1 MLITLF
7 LSETNASHWS
17 SYIADLANRL
27 TPEFGDKPMAAG
39 LRGLT
44 RHTRVSP
51 EEELKTQRADQNLGE
66 DTTVGD
72 LLRELITR
80 LNDSQQ
86 SQTPTEGNEKILKI
100 DIGRLHYT
108 LVSSPSKNQ
117 YHLSPREQE
126 IVRLVAEGLPN
137 KCISAVLEISS
148 WTVATHL
155 RRVFAK
161 LGVNSRAAM
170 VAKLLEDPRSL
181 STDYTD

>member
-1 MLITLF
+1 
-7 LSETNASHWS
+7 
-17 SYIADLANRL
+17 
-27 TPEFGDKPMAAG
+27 
-39 LRGLT
+39 
-44 RHTRVSP
+44 
-51 EEELKTQRADQNLGE
+51 
-66 DTTVGD
+66 VGD
-72 LLRELITR
+72 LMRELITK

-86 SQTPTEGNEKILKI
+86 TASVSEGNETVLGI
-100 DIGRLHYT
+100 DVGRLHYT
-108 LVSSPSKNQ
+108 LVSSPSKSQ

-170 VAKLLEDPRSL
+170 VARLAGRQGLEPR
-181 STDYTD
+181 

>member
-1 MLITLF
+1 
-7 LSETNASHWS
+7 
-17 SYIADLANRL
+17 
-27 TPEFGDKPMAAG
+27 MAAG
-39 LRGLT
+39 LRNLT
-44 RHTRVSP
+44 GHSGVSAD
-51 EEELKTQRADQNLGE
+51 EQREKDPDVANARE

-72 LLRELITR
+72 LMRELITK

-86 SQTPTEGNEKILKI
+86 SQNLTDGNETVLEI
-100 DIGRLHYT
+100 DIGCLHYT
-108 LVSSPSKNQ
+108 LVSSPCKTQ

-170 VAKLLEDPRSL
+170 VAKLFEGNLMKEPSVRKDA
-181 STDYTD
+181 T

>member
-1 MLITLF
+1 MVA
-7 LSETNASHWS
+7 E
-17 SYIADLANRL
+17 
-27 TPEFGDKPMAAG
+27 
-39 LRGLT
+39 LRDLT
-44 RHTRVSP
+44 RHTRVGANEKR
-51 EEELKTQRADQNLGE
+51 EEERDAPDLRE

-72 LLRELITR
+72 LMRELITK

-86 SQTPTEGNEKILKI
+86 SQTLTDGNETVLEI

-108 LVSSPSKNQ
+108 LVSSPSKSQ
-117 YHLSPREQE
+117 FHLSPREQE

-137 KCISAVLEISS
+137 KCIGAVLEISS

-170 VAKLLEDPRSL
+170 VAKLFEDNLMKEPPVQRDSG
-181 STDYTD
+181 SVV

>member
-1 MLITLF
+1 
-7 LSETNASHWS
+7 
-17 SYIADLANRL
+17 
-27 TPEFGDKPMAAG
+27 MAAG
-39 LRGLT
+39 LRNLT
-44 RHTRVSP
+44 RHRANQQQEQDP
-51 EEELKTQRADQNLGE
+51 EAANLRE

-72 LLRELITR
+72 LMRELITK

-86 SQTPTEGNEKILKI
+86 SQTEGNETVLEI

-108 LVSSPSKNQ
+108 LVSSPCKSQ

-170 VAKLLEDPRSL
+170 VAKLFEGNLMKELSVRKDPAPRREV
-181 STDYTD
+181 TAQD

>member
-1 MLITLF
+1 
-7 LSETNASHWS
+7 
-17 SYIADLANRL
+17 
-27 TPEFGDKPMAAG
+27 MAAG
-39 LRGLT
+39 LRNLT
-44 RHTRVSP
+44 GHTRVGAN
-51 EEELKTQRADQNLGE
+51 EKLEKDQAASNLTE
-66 DTTVGD
+66 DTSVGD
-72 LLRELITR
+72 LMRELITK

-86 SQTPTEGNEKILKI
+86 SPSMSEGNETVLEM
-100 DIGRLHYT
+100 DVGRLRYT
-108 LVSSPSKNQ
+108 LVSSPSKSQ

-170 VAKLLEDPRSL
+170 IAKLFEGNLMKEL
-181 STDYTD
+181 SVRKAGGTS

>member
-1 MLITLF
+1 
-7 LSETNASHWS
+7 
-17 SYIADLANRL
+17 
-27 TPEFGDKPMAAG
+27 MAAG
-39 LRGLT
+39 LRNLT
-44 RHTRVSP
+44 RHTRVSAN
-51 EEELKTQRADQNLGE
+51 EKLEKDQAASNPR
-66 DTTVGD
+66 DNTSVGD
-72 LLRELITR
+72 LMRELITK

-86 SQTPTEGNEKILKI
+86 SPSVSEGNETVLEM
-100 DIGRLHYT
+100 DIGRLRYT
-108 LVSSPSKNQ
+108 LVSSPSKSQ

-170 VAKLLEDPRSL
+170 IAKLAGRQGLEPR
-181 STDYTD
+181 

>member
-1 MLITLF
+1 
-7 LSETNASHWS
+7 
-17 SYIADLANRL
+17 
-27 TPEFGDKPMAAG
+27 MAAG
-39 LRGLT
+39 LRSLT
-44 RHTRVSP
+44 RHPRVSP
-51 EEELKTQRADQNLGE
+51 DEKLDRVDPNLGE

-86 SQTPTEGNEKILKI
+86 SQAVTEGNETVLEI
-100 DIGRLHYT
+100 DIGCLHYT
-108 LVSSPSKNQ
+108 LVSSPAKNQ

-161 LGVNSRAAM
+161 LGVNSRTAM
-170 VAKLLEDPRSL
+170 VAKLLEGHLMKESVRKDPRSAL
-181 STDYTD
+181 

>member
-1 MLITLF
+1 
-7 LSETNASHWS
+7 
-17 SYIADLANRL
+17 
-27 TPEFGDKPMAAG
+27 MAAG

-44 RHTRVSP
+44 RHPRVSP
-51 EEELKTQRADQNLGE
+51 DEELKTERAAQNLGE

-72 LLRELITR
+72 LLRELVTR

-86 SQTPTEGNEKILKI
+86 PQTATEGNEKVLEI
-100 DIGRLHYT
+100 DIGRLRYT

-155 RRVFAK
+155 RRIFAK

-170 VAKLLEDPRSL
+170 VAKLLGSS

>member
-1 MLITLF
+1 
-7 LSETNASHWS
+7 
-17 SYIADLANRL
+17 
-27 TPEFGDKPMAAG
+27 MAAG
-39 LRGLT
+39 LRNLT
-44 RHTRVSP
+44 RHTRVSANEKLEKEQAASNP
-51 EEELKTQRADQNLGE
+51 TE
-66 DTTVGD
+66 DTSVGD
-72 LLRELITR
+72 LMRELITK
-80 LNDSQQ
+80 LNDSQH
-86 SQTPTEGNEKILKI
+86 SPSVSEGNETVLEI

-108 LVSSPSKNQ
+108 LVSSPSKSQ

-170 VAKLLEDPRSL
+170 VAKLFEGNLMKEL
-181 STDYTD
+181 SVRKAGGTG